1 MQRKGA
7 EARGAAPSYR
17 TLLEHPFKHQRL
29 PSGLI
34 GRLLHEGRR
43 VRWFGLGLGEV
54 GMECALGVLLCKA
67 RTSFTSAAIG
77 LYPER
82 SY

>member
-1 MQRKGA
+1 MQRKGT

-29 PSGLI
+29 ASGLI

-43 VRWFGLGLGEV
+43 VVWVWEGEG
-54 GMECALGVLLCKA
+54 GMECAFGVLSCTTVHTH
-67 RTSFTSAAIG
+67 RVHQRRHVCQWS
-77 LYPER
+77 
-82 SY
+82 